1 MNANVSLKVNNVNN
15 ATNGMNNRLMLFYG
29 MIHKD
34 YVSIHGG
41 DVVSKL
47 FYGLT
52 IDDLDSLIVL
62 YKEFPLLRW
71 NKFSVYLEKNELIPD
86 GFNASFVI
94 HMYINAIQHFLDR

>member
-1 MNANVSLKVNNVNN
+1 MNANVTIKSNQINSNGNV
-15 ATNGMNNRLMLFYG
+15 NNRLMLFYT
-29 MIHKD
+29 MIHRD
-34 YVSIHGG
+34 YVGIHG
-41 DVVSKL
+41 DDIVSKL
-47 FYGLT
+47 FYDLT